1 MSAELNHTIVYSQ
14 DKGVSA
20 RFLAEILGGSEPAST
35 PPFLAVALDNGVTLD
50 FADAPAP
57 ITTQHYA
64 FLVDDLTFDAAFGRI
79 VGKKLDYWADPMLG
93 HPGEIN
99 HRSGGRG
106 VYFKDPSGHLLELLT
121 RVHAA

>member
-1 MSAELNHTIVYSQ
+1 MSAELNHTTVYSQ
-14 DKGVSA
+14 DKSVAA
-20 RFLAEILGGSEPAST
+20 RFLADILGASEPTPT

-50 FADAPAP
+50 FADARAP
-57 ITTQHYA
+57 ISTQHYA
-64 FLVDDLTFDAAFGRI
+64 FLVDDPTFDAAFGRI
-79 VGKKLDYWADPMLG
+79 VGRKLEYWADPMLG

-121 RVHAA
+121 RVHVA

>member
-14 DKGVSA
+14 DKGVAA
-20 RFLAEILGGSEPAST
+20 RFLAEILGASDPTPT

-50 FADAPAP
+50 FADARGS
-57 ITTQHYA
+57 ISTQHYA
-64 FLVDDLTFDAAFGRI
+64 FLVDDPTFDAAFGRI
-79 VGKKLDYWADPMLG
+79 VDRKLEYWADPMLG

-99 HRSGGRG
+99 HRNGGRG

-121 RVHAA
+121 RTHVA

>member
-14 DKGVSA
+14 DKGVAA
-20 RFLAEILGGSEPAST
+20 RFLAEILGSAEPELT
-35 PPFLAVALDNGVTLD
+35 PPFLAVPLDNGVTLD
-50 FADAPAP
+50 FADASLPV
-57 ITTQHYA
+57 TTQHYA
-64 FLVDDLTFDAAFGRI
+64 FLVDDPTFDAAFGRI

-121 RVHAA
+121 LVHAA

>member
-14 DKGVSA
+14 NKGVAA
-20 RFLAEILGGSEPAST
+20 RFLAEILGASEPTPT

-50 FADAPAP
+50 FADARLP
-57 ITTQHYA
+57 ISTQHYA
-64 FLVDDLTFDAAFGRI
+64 FLVDDPTFDAAFGRI
-79 VGKKLDYWADPMLG
+79 VGRKLDYWADPMLG
-93 HPGEIN
+93 RPGEIN

-121 RVHAA
+121 RTHVA

>member
-20 RFLAEILGGSEPAST
+20 RFLAEILGGSAPTPT

-50 FADAPAP
+50 FADARTP
-57 ITTQHYA
+57 ISSQHYA
-64 FLVDDLTFDAAFGRI
+64 FLVDDGTFDAAFARI
-79 VGKKLDYWADPMLG
+79 LGKKLEYWADPMLG
-93 HPGEIN
+93 RPGEIN
-99 HRSGGRG
+99 NRGGGRG

-121 RVHAA
+121 RVHAG